1 MPSTIYRMTLNLTPN
16 HFLHNEESLRSK
28 IVTNL
33 GTNACRV
40 YNILN
45 EDIRRTDGLVR
56 DAAAKIVIRD
66 MRLSASLPFGRKNYQ
81 ENLHYIYIW
90 PDLQTTKLPDKYDEA
105 ISQWL
110 GELREKYAITV
121 AVAGATAGATAVAE

>member
-1 MPSTIYRMTLNLTPN
+1 MTLNLTPN

>member
-1 MPSTIYRMTLNLTPN
+1 MTLNLTPN

-33 GTNACRV
+33 GTHACRV

-56 DAAAKIVIRD
+56 DAVAKIVIMD

-90 PDLQTTKLPDKYDEA
+90 PDLQTTKLPDKYEEA
-105 ISQWL
+105 ITEWL
-110 GELREKYAITV
+110 GELRGKYAAADST
-121 AVAGATAGATAVAE
+121 ADTTAGASADAE

>member
-1 MPSTIYRMTLNLTPN
+1 MTLNLTPN

-56 DAAAKIVIRD
+56 DAVAKIVIRD

-90 PDLQTTKLPDKYDEA
+90 PDLQTTKLPDKYQAE
-105 ISQWL
+105 INEWL
-110 GELREKYAITV
+110 GELRGKYAAADTS
-121 AVAGATAGATAVAE
+121 ADTSADTTADAE

>member
-1 MPSTIYRMTLNLTPN
+1 MPSTTDKMALNLTPN

-33 GTNACRV
+33 GMNACRL

-45 EDIRRTDGLVR
+45 EDIRRTNGLAR

-90 PDLQTTKLPDKYDEA
+90 PDLQTTKLPDKYEEA
-105 ISQWL
+105 ITEWL
-110 GELREKYAITV
+110 GELREKYA
-121 AVAGATAGATAVAE
+121 TAGASAGASAGAE